1 MPLYRRTTGPWW
13 VPSTRARLILESLQT
28 YGASL
33 CLLVRLSQTWTS
45 GIPMALP
52 KSGERQSTRRSN
64 NAYLSRFSPGS
75 PSGGLTVVRAAVLV
89 CVRINSCPT
98 ASCQG
103 DRCPSFSG
111 LPAIARPMTP
121 LRQSGNGARLT
132 ARLHAKET
140 TSMTIDVATAIS
152 RILKQ
157 EGVGWVSTFPV
168 CRVNNALGREGV
180 PMLMM
185 RDDRYAVAVA
195 DAFSRITAGSRIGVC
210 TFQGG
215 VNAAGMQYAYAGMAQ
230 AYEDGSPVL
239 CITDGVP
246 AGASGNSQY
255 DVASAMKT
263 VSKWFGYLDKPERTP
278 EIMRRAFTMLR
289 SGRPGPV
296 ILAIPNATATYDETA
311 DPYRPVKGWKSAPD
325 PADVRAAVDQLLG
338 ARNPLIYAGEG
349 VIYAG
354 ASEDLKALAEL
365 VNVPVITT
373 LKAKG
378 AFPENH
384 RLFVGVRGDQVARYL
399 NKSDLILAVG
409 SSLSPGR
416 FSHAIPDA
424 AKKTIIHCNVDEL
437 HINKMY
443 PTAHA
448 VIGDARLTLQALRQE
463 VSDRTSGAG
472 RTAGDVA
479 AEVRAARDEALAR
492 YRQVMNSD
500 ETPINPYRVYGDL
513 MQVLDLHNSF
523 VTHESGNTR
532 DQLSTVFDTLIPRGF
547 LGWGNVS
554 TLGFSLA
561 AAIAAKK
568 AFPGRATVAVTGEA
582 GLGYMLG
589 NLEVLLREK
598 LGITV
603 VHISNGG
610 FAGYGP
616 GFWGP
621 GHDPFTHRVLGP
633 DEVDMSK
640 VIGALGFHTERV
652 SEPAE
657 IIPALRRALDVN
669 TSGRPAYI
677 EFFCCQYPVYGGWVG
692 RGSETMPKL

>member
-1 MPLYRRTTGPWW
+1 
-13 VPSTRARLILESLQT
+13 
-28 YGASL
+28 
-33 CLLVRLSQTWTS
+33 
-45 GIPMALP
+45 
-52 KSGERQSTRRSN
+52 
-64 NAYLSRFSPGS
+64 
-75 PSGGLTVVRAAVLV
+75 
-89 CVRINSCPT
+89 
-98 ASCQG
+98 
-103 DRCPSFSG
+103 
-111 LPAIARPMTP
+111 
-121 LRQSGNGARLT
+121 
-132 ARLHAKET
+132 
-140 TSMTIDVATAIS
+140 MTIDVATGIA

-157 EGVGWVSTFPV
+157 EGVDWVSTFPV
-168 CRVNNALGREGV
+168 CRVNNALGREGM
-180 PMLMM
+180 PMLML

-195 DAFSRITAGSRIGVC
+195 DAFSRITAGTRIGVC

-215 VNAAGMQYAYAGMAQ
+215 VNAAGMQYAYAGLAQ

-246 AGASGNSQY
+246 AGSSGNSQF
-255 DVASAMKT
+255 DVASSMKT
-263 VSKWFGYLDKPERTP
+263 VSKWFGYLDKPERVP
-278 EIMRRAFTMLR
+278 EFMRRAFTMLR

-311 DPYRPVKGWKSAPD
+311 DPYRSVKGWKSAPD
-325 PADVRAAVDQLLG
+325 PADIRAVVALLLQ

-354 ASEDLKALAEL
+354 ASEELKALAEL
-365 VNVPVITT
+365 ANVPVITT

-384 RLFVGVRGDQVARYL
+384 PLFVGVRGDQVEHFL
-399 NKSDLILAVG
+399 NKSDTILTVG

-416 FSHAIPDA
+416 FSHRIPDA

-437 HINKMY
+437 HINKIY
-443 PTAHA
+443 PTAQV
-448 VIGDARLTLQALRQE
+448 VIGDARMTLQALRQE

-472 RTAGDVA
+472 RPAGTTA
-479 AEVRAARDEALAR
+479 AEVKLARDKGLAK
-492 YRQVMNSD
+492 YRELMASG
-500 ETPINPYRVYGDL
+500 EKPINPYRVYGDL
-513 MQVLDLHNSF
+513 MKVLDLHNSF

-568 AFPGRATVAVTGEA
+568 AFPNRATVAVTGEA

-598 LGITV
+598 LGVTV
-603 VHISNGG
+603 AHISNGG

-621 GHDPFTHRVLGP
+621 GHDPFTHSVLGP

-640 VIGALGFHTERV
+640 VIGALGLHSERV
-652 SEPAE
+652 KEPTE
-657 IIPALRRALDVN
+657 IIPALRRALAANV
-669 TSGRPAYI
+669 SGRPAYI
-677 EFFCCQYPVYGGWVG
+677 EFVCCQYPVYGQWVG
-692 RGSETMPKL
+692 RSSE

>member
-1 MPLYRRTTGPWW
+1 
-13 VPSTRARLILESLQT
+13 
-28 YGASL
+28 
-33 CLLVRLSQTWTS
+33 
-45 GIPMALP
+45 
-52 KSGERQSTRRSN
+52 
-64 NAYLSRFSPGS
+64 
-75 PSGGLTVVRAAVLV
+75 
-89 CVRINSCPT
+89 
-98 ASCQG
+98 
-103 DRCPSFSG
+103 
-111 LPAIARPMTP
+111 
-121 LRQSGNGARLT
+121 
-132 ARLHAKET
+132 
-140 TSMTIDVATAIS
+140 MTIDVATGIA

-157 EGVGWVSTFPV
+157 EGVEWVSTFPV

-195 DAFSRITAGSRIGVC
+195 DAFSRITAGTRIGVC

-215 VNAAGMQYAYAGMAQ
+215 VNAAGMQYAYAGLAQ

-246 AGASGNSQY
+246 MGSTGNSQF
-255 DVASAMKT
+255 DVASSMKT
-263 VSKWFGYLDKPERTP
+263 VSKWFGYLDTPERVPTF
-278 EIMRRAFTMLR
+278 MRRAFTLLR

-296 ILAIPNATATYDETA
+296 ILAIPNATGTYDETA
-311 DPYRPVKGWKSAPD
+311 DPYIPVKGSKSAPD
-325 PADVRAAVDQLLG
+325 SADVRAAVTLLLQ
-338 ARNPLIYAGEG
+338 AQHPLIYAGEG

-354 ASEDLKALAEL
+354 ASDDLLALAEL
-365 VNVPVITT
+365 LQAPVITT

-384 RLFVGVRGDQVARYL
+384 PLFVGVRGDHVAQYL
-399 NKSDLILAVG
+399 ATSDLILAVG

-416 FSHAIPDA
+416 FSHGIPDA
-424 AKKTIIHCNVDEL
+424 VKKTIIHCNVDEL

-443 PTAHA
+443 PTAQA

-463 VSDRTSGAG
+463 VADRTSGAG
-472 RTAGDVA
+472 RPADQVA
-479 AEVRAARDEALAR
+479 AEVKAARDAGLAK
-492 YRQVMNSD
+492 YREVMASD
-500 ETPINPYRVYGDL
+500 EKPINPYRVYGDL
-513 MQVLDLHNSF
+513 MQVLDPHNSF

-532 DQLSTVFDTLIPRGF
+532 DQLSTVYDTLMPRGF

-568 AFPGRATVAVTGEA
+568 AFPTRPSVAVTGEA

-598 LGITV
+598 LGVTV

-621 GHDPFTHRVLGP
+621 GHDPFTHAVLGP
-633 DEVDMSK
+633 NEVDMAN
-640 VIGALGFHTERV
+640 VLGALGLHTERV

-657 IIPALRRALDVN
+657 VMPALQRALAAN

-677 EFFCCQYPVYGGWVG
+677 ECICCQYPVYGPWVG
-692 RGSETMPKL
+692 RSTE

>member
-1 MPLYRRTTGPWW
+1 MR
-13 VPSTRARLILESLQT
+13 
-28 YGASL
+28 
-33 CLLVRLSQTWTS
+33 
-45 GIPMALP
+45 
-52 KSGERQSTRRSN
+52 
-64 NAYLSRFSPGS
+64 
-75 PSGGLTVVRAAVLV
+75 
-89 CVRINSCPT
+89 
-98 ASCQG
+98 
-103 DRCPSFSG
+103 
-111 LPAIARPMTP
+111 
-121 LRQSGNGARLT
+121 
-132 ARLHAKET
+132 
-140 TSMTIDVATAIS
+140 IDVATGIA

-157 EGVGWVSTFPV
+157 EGVDWVSTFPV
-168 CRVNNALGREGV
+168 CRVNNALGREGM

-195 DAFSRITAGSRIGVC
+195 DAFSRITAGTRIGVC

-215 VNAAGMQYAYAGMAQ
+215 VNAAGLQYAYAGLAQ

-246 AGASGNSQY
+246 IGSSGNSQF
-255 DVASAMKT
+255 DVASSMKT
-263 VSKWFGYLDKPERTP
+263 VSKWFGYLDKPERVP
-278 EIMRRAFTMLR
+278 EFMRRAFTMLR

-296 ILAIPNATATYDETA
+296 ILAIPNATGIYDDTA

-325 PADVRAAVDQLLG
+325 PADIRAAVALLLQ
-338 ARNPLIYAGEG
+338 AHNPLIYAGEG

-354 ASEDLKALAEL
+354 ASQDLIALVEL
-365 VNVPVITT
+365 VNTPVITT

-384 RLFVGVRGDQVARYL
+384 PLFVGVRGDQVAHYL

-416 FSHAIPDA
+416 FSHAIPEA
-424 AKKTIIHCNVDEL
+424 AKKTIVHCNVDEL

-443 PTAHA
+443 PTTQA
-448 VIGDARLTLQALRQE
+448 VIGDARLTLQALHRE
-463 VSDRTSGAG
+463 ISDRTTGPGRPAG
-472 RTAGDVA
+472 NVA
-479 AEVRAARDEALAR
+479 AEVQEARAKGLAK
-492 YRQVMNSD
+492 YREVMASN
-500 ETPINPYRVYGDL
+500 EKPINPYRVYGDL
-513 MQVLDLHNSF
+513 MKVLDPHNSF

-568 AFPGRATVAVTGEA
+568 AFPKRTSVAVTGEA

-640 VIGALGFHTERV
+640 VLGALGLLTERV
-652 SEPAE
+652 SEPADA
-657 IIPALRRALDVN
+657 IPALQRALAAN

-677 EFFCCQYPVYGGWVG
+677 EFVCCQYPVYGQWVG
-692 RGSETMPKL
+692 RSSE